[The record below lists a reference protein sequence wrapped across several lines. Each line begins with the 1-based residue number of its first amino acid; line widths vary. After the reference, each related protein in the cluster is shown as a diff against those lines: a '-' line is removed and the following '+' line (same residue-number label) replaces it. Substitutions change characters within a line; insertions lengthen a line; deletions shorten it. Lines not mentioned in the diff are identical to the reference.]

1 MAITRAKKNELV
13 AQYVAHLSRSQAV
26 FFTDYRGLTVAN
38 LQALRAK
45 IREADGAHMVVK
57 NTLAALAL
65 KQVGM
70 PVPDQLLAGPVAAS
84 FAFSDAPRMAKLL
97 TDYAKE
103 TKIMQVRGG
112 IVEGKVLD
120 AAQVAALA
128 DLPPREVVLAQLLGL
143 IRQPGSRV
151 AGIINAAGNKLA
163 ATIKAYADKLQS
175 TQAVSP
181 VEGSGA

>member
-1 MAITRAKKNELV
+1 MAITRAKKNEMV

-45 IREADGAHMVVK
+45 VREADGAHMVVK

-65 KQVGM
+65 KQAGM
-70 PVPDQLLAGPVAAS
+70 PVPEQLLAGPVAAS

-97 TDYAKE
+97 TEYAKE
-103 TKIMQVRGG
+103 TKILQVKGG
-112 IVEGKVLD
+112 IVEGRILD

-151 AGIINAAGNKLA
+151 AGVINAAGNKLA
-163 ATIKAYADKLQS
+163 ATIKAYAEKLQS
-175 TQAVSP
+175 TPQTNPAEAPS
-181 VEGSGA
+181 A